1 MASNT
6 TNLNL
11 YKKDPIEDKDQT
23 FNIKTMMNDNWD
35 KIDQFSYDIKELK
48 ADRTMI
54 ENSYFFDL
62 EAYYGNT
69 KLIDDFQDMSRWT
82 ATGGTLATDIS
93 NYKLGK
99 QSLRLTQTISVA
111 SIVGMSLNNL
121 NLNLTALNNSELS
134 SESDYIATAFYISD
148 ITKIDFTGGQG
159 IWILF
164 DQTTPSA
171 GVDTKYC
178 KIGVS
183 GLTTGWNYLKIKKS
197 EFLTNVNGNW
207 TGIKSVHL
215 RWFSTANAQNAYV
228 SFQLLQLVKKDPLE
242 DKPNPFQKFG
252 QRELNHHFGEWFIGY
267 EFDNLVAKELSGS
280 IASIRSL
287 SSINKYKDCYAEFIT
302 TKTGNDCIIGGLYGT
317 SGDYISLKVEGS
329 LFLVGIRV
337 ANVDTLHTFTVSGT
351 DFTVN
356 LNRKDNNIEVIV
368 NGGPLLTTTF
378 DYLEEVNL
386 AIGSNNPE
394 VSYIKSATITE
405 IAHSHHAD
413 IAERLSEKG
422 KLDLLRVPKY
432 ISNSNN
438 TIMQL
443 GHVVDGFSI
452 YAKIMR
458 PSLNDGSQLSYAE
471 LFLGKYKTG
480 ATVQG
485 KLQYLMD
492 LTLGT
497 YKLRFKLTDKGI
509 LYALSPQYNY
519 STLTMIEARG
529 FTEDIKTV
537 PAIEGNVIWD
547 SEGNTRSVCVNEA
560 PTETVIT
567 SGFAAGWSGEIRLG
581 KTQEG
586 IKYIHIVSLA
596 KTSDISTGGDIPYTI
611 PIGHRPIKTV
621 SENLVGYSSSGPFK
635 AGSSIQVRVQS
646 DGVLALT
653 STGSVT
659 ADVRS
664 IVGALLTFI

>member
-54 ENSYFFDL
+54 ENSYFFDI
-62 EAYYGNT
+62 ETYYGNT
-69 KLIDDFQDMSRWT
+69 KLIDDFQNFNLWNQVIGSMV
-82 ATGGTLATDIS
+82 TDNT
-93 NYKLGK
+93 NYKLGR
-99 QSLRLTQTISVA
+99 QSIRLAEVDSSAKMLLIRKNIDIDLTK
-111 SIVGMSLNNL
+111 LNNDL
-121 NLNLTALNNSELS
+121 VSEDA
-134 SESDYIATAFYISD
+134 DYIICSVFISNVSALDLASGIQLLFSQELDGATANCKYLS
-148 ITKIDFTGGQG
+148 FTN
-159 IWILF
+159 L
-164 DQTTPSA
+164 
-171 GVDTKYC
+171 
-178 KIGVS
+178 VS
-183 GLTTGWNYLKIKKS
+183 GWNFLKAKKS
-197 EFLTNVNGNW
+197 DFIANGSGSWSN
-207 TGIKSVHL
+207 IKSVRL
-215 RWFSTANAQNAYV
+215 VWQSKANYPTAYV
-228 SFQLLQLVKKDPLE
+228 SFQLIQLIKKDPLE

-252 QRELNHHFGEWFIGY
+252 QRELNHHFGEWFVGY
-267 EFDNLVAKELSGS
+267 EFSNLVAKELSGA

-287 SSINKYKDCYAEFIT
+287 SSINKYKDCHAEFIT
-302 TKTGNDCIIGGLYGT
+302 TKTGNECIIGGFYGT
-317 SGDYISLKVEGS
+317 SGNYVSLKVEGS
-329 LFLVGIRV
+329 LFLVGVRV
-337 ANVDTLHTFTVSGT
+337 NNIDNLHTFNISGT

-368 NGGPLLTTTF
+368 NGRPLLTTTF
-378 DYLEEVNL
+378 DYLEGVNL

-405 IAHSHHAD
+405 ISHSHHAD

-509 LYALSPQYNY
+509 LYAISPQYNY

-529 FTEDIKTV
+529 FTEDIKNV
-537 PAIEGNVIWD
+537 AAIDGNVIWD

-567 SGFAAGWSGEIRLG
+567 SGFATGWSGEIRLG

-586 IKYIHIVSLA
+586 IKYIHIVSLT